1 MDKVGHSCA
10 AYYVGLFCGRSLEWT
25 GVAKK
30 KAVIAGGSIG
40 LGYLTAIE
48 LMDGYSSGWGFSMGD
63 MAANIGGTGLY
74 VAQELAW
81 NEQRIQLKYNFIPSD
96 YASYRPETLGV
107 GFFPQ
112 ALKDY
117 NGQAYWLV
125 TNPGYW
131 KADSSWPKW
140 LNLAVGYS
148 ADGMTGGTVNSF
160 PLLENG
166 DVIPTFERTRQYY
179 LSVDIDLF
187 QIEARRNWFK
197 VLRSFVG
204 FVKIPAPAIGI
215 NSNGNLL
222 LEIR

>member
-1 MDKVGHSCA
+1 V
-10 AYYVGLFCGRSLEWT
+10 LFRS
-25 GVAKK
+25 

-63 MAANIGGTGLY
+63 MAANIGRTGLH
-74 VAQELAW
+74 VAKEPAW
-81 NEQRIQLKYNFIPSD
+81 NEKRIQLKDNFIPSD

-131 KADSSWPKW
+131 KADSSWPKG